1 MGGFTI
7 QPDIKINKPYSIVP
21 FTGKSLEYVEISEI
35 SMDEDMIKPPEEK
48 LSPVSVDLEKEDL
61 DHGSS

>member
-1 MGGFTI
+1 MWGYIF
-7 QPDIKINKPYSIVP
+7 QPETKIDKTYSIVP